1 MQVVATPPQV
11 CLSSPPHVHRESND
25 MSSDVVD
32 QSEIPR
38 FICDGN
44 SAAHLEEE
52 RYQNLVKA
60 IGERDN
66 DDFHRQINTKSSSL
80 GLPDWI
86 VEDSV
91 HCGPTS
97 SQRDSRTFESLFLD
111 HHLPEFRRIL
121 SNVHDSEYFRD
132 KIDRTNDKDLNASV
146 DIDSRLDWSC
156 KYLGSGSV
164 FTGASPLTSYDGFRP
179 RPRCASSAYQQDDDD
194 DEMICA
200 TPEQPVL
207 RSLKKG
213 MEDVPFYL
221 DYRSSL
227 ESFNSRESCEEE
239 RNWIKLLE
247 SVSTPESENALIGRR
262 DEITLSCDVAS
273 LESINAIND
282 SHVPSADCL
291 ESAAN
296 ATTYFK
302 DDTFN
307 IDLFAAQTVVH
318 RTPPLVVESKSHA
331 ESAKS
336 VIKPKDRSYDTL
348 LQDPTLIKR
357 QRFVSFNDRE
367 LSDMWPATTDYTFKQ
382 TLPITEEDI
391 TESTDTCEPSIPKVS
406 RCASVMSYSQQG
418 SIQPDLVDTFTDN
431 YHGANLSTNAHTI
444 PKSSERYDSTI
455 VTATNATENQGH
467 NISYKFSSPGV
478 TLKTPRSPVPV
489 RYTKPTAVRL
499 GMDIGSSSM
508 SQNIHVQKYHE
519 MLHSIHFHSVH
530 NPPSLPLRRLFSD
543 SNASE
548 NLGLA
553 LSDGTGPSLGIMENY
568 LTK

>member
-66 DDFHRQINTKSSSL
+66 DDFHHQIDTESSSL
-80 GLPDWI
+80 GLPVWI
-86 VEDSV
+86 SEDSI

-318 RTPPLVVESKSHA
+318 RTPPRVVESKSHV

-357 QRFVSFNDRE
+357 HRFVSFNDRE

-431 YHGANLSTNAHTI
+431 YNSANLSTNAHTI

>member
-97 SQRDSRTFESLFLD
+97 SRTFESLFLD

-179 RPRCASSAYQQDDDD
+179 RPRCASSAYQQDDGD